1 MRRFD
6 SRSSR
11 RRRRRRSTFPRGTF
25 GRRGPNLSF
34 LRDLPGNLTVT
45 LAGIGLYIFFLI
57 FGVTVVGD
65 NAGRSAIMAG
75 IIVAIAA
82 CGYVF
87 TRQPSPNKDK

>member
-6 SRSSR
+6 SRSTR
-11 RRRRRRSTFPRGTF
+11 RRRRRRNAFPRGTF
-25 GRRGPNLSF
+25 GRRGLNLSF
-34 LRDLPGNLTVT
+34 LRDLPGNLSVT
-45 LAGIGLYIFFLI
+45 LAGVGLYIFFLI

-65 NAGRSAIMAG
+65 NAGRSAIMSG

-87 TRQPSPNKDK
+87 TRRQPSPKDK

>member
-11 RRRRRRSTFPRGTF
+11 RRRRRNAFPRGTF
-25 GRRGPNLSF
+25 GRRGPNLSV
-34 LRDLPGNLTVT
+34 LRELPVNLTVT
-45 LAGIGLYIFFLI
+45 LAGIGLYVFFLI

>member
-6 SRSSR
+6 SRSPR
-11 RRRRRRSTFPRGTF
+11 RRRRRRNAFPRGTF
-25 GRRGPNLSF
+25 GRRGPNLAF
-34 LRDLPGNLTVT
+34 LRDLPGNLPVT
-45 LAGIGLYIFFLI
+45 LAGVGLYIFFLI

-65 NAGRSAIMAG
+65 NAVRSAIMSG

-87 TRQPSPNKDK
+87 TRQPSPKDK

>member
-6 SRSSR
+6 SRPPR
-11 RRRRRRSTFPRGTF
+11 RRRRGRNTFPRGTF
-25 GRRGPNLSF
+25 GRRGPNLAGM
-34 LRDLPGNLTVT
+34 RGLPGNLPVA
-45 LAGIGLYIFFLI
+45 LAGVGLYLFFVL
-57 FGVTVVGD
+57 FGVTVIGD

-87 TRQPSPNKDK
+87 TRQPSPKDK